1 MRPSGEPILNPQWW
15 ALTES
20 NRGLSSYELEALTN
34 WAKGPYKALNHSN
47 QELVPVFPSCQEVLW
62 KKDFSFRVVA
72 FYQLSWFQK
81 QQKNQWSVWRDLNS
95 QSLSSIGTW
104 VQCVYQFHHTQ
115 ILGSFKS
122 CLAFGTPF
130 GYFLPPSQEENL
142 QSLTIK
148 LKTLNLGFSKPLCG
162 LHS

>member
-47 QELVPVFPSCQEVLW
+47 QELVPVFPSCQEVSW
-62 KKDFSFRVVA
+62 KKDFSLRVVA
-72 FYQLSWFQK
+72 FISYSDSESNKRINGADNGIWTHTPNSSGFWVRLVFRFQ
-81 QQKNQWSVWRDLNS
+81 
-95 QSLSSIGTW
+95 
-104 VQCVYQFHHTQ
+104 HTR

-122 CLAFGTPF
+122 CLASGTPF
-130 GYFLPPSQEENL
+130 GYFLPPSQEGNL